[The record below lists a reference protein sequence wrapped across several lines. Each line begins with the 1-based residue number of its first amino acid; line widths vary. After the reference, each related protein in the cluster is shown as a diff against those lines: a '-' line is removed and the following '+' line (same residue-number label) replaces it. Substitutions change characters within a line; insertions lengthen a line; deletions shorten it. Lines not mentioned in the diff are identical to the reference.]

1 MVRSREL
8 FFTSW
13 HGEGT
18 ITFANGDKYDG
29 QWKDDKMHGEGTFTW
44 TNGTVEHQGEW
55 ANGKPVRTDLS

>member
-1 MVRSREL
+1 MPQCAFKDGIR
-8 FFTSW
+8 

-18 ITFANGDKYDG
+18 ITFANGDEYDG

-55 ANGKPVRTDLS
+55 ANGKPVRPDLS